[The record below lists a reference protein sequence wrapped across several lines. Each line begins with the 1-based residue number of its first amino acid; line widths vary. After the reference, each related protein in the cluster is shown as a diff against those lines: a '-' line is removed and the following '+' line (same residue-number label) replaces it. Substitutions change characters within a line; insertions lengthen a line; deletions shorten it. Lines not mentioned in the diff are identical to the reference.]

1 VEKWN
6 NSKYFSQCQCWFFC
20 FHYWNVFVIIVGAMA
35 ESVIKRCII
44 EDASL
49 FFRYLFEKLTCPIEQ
64 EEMFVKL
71 RKLLAWMPNL
81 PSNAAYTLFNNLV
94 RIIFIFLWL

>member
-1 VEKWN
+1 
-6 NSKYFSQCQCWFFC
+6 
-20 FHYWNVFVIIVGAMA
+20 VIIVGAMA

-94 RIIFIFLWL
+94 RIIFIFL